1 MKMKTDNTSKLLL
14 IVTAIFIV
22 SLMMGC
28 MEEPLTEEPEIEDA
42 MMDSIIETETIQG
55 NDNCPN
61 GGFLLKAGNDN
72 NENGLLDE
80 NEVSTI
86 NYLCHGENGQIASE
100 LLSKTETES
109 EGDNCAIGGMIVYFG
124 LDMNSD
130 SELSEDE
137 IQSSF
142 ILCHGSVGQDGLSSL
157 TVSKTENPGAN
168 CANGGIQLLTGQ
180 DLNDN
185 NVLDDNEI
193 ESIEYVCNGAPADTD
208 YHEYYFS
215 NGLDNYTGTSDVSI
229 AKLDNEGIDEEELL
243 VGSEINPAN
252 GFMYPTN
259 SLIHFEGVESILDDL
274 DEQDFEVVQAVLYV
288 RVKTPIIDGGEVN
301 ALGVQVIVPNAPLFV
316 ETEAKWNMASTDREW
331 FDPGTAAIESSA
343 YDYSDMLILPDPT
356 QMKFKGMVP
365 LLLDRSQINGWVES
379 KDNNNGLVL
388 TLIDQSKEYQLSI
401 ASSEHDEMSYRP
413 MLYIKVKKIAIGAR
427 HRYLSKDEYKQ
438 NWLLKPTV
446 DKMKAYHNIF

>member
-1 MKMKTDNTSKLLL
+1 MKTDNTSKLLL
-14 IVTAIFIV
+14 IVTAIFLV

-28 MEEPLTEEPEIEDA
+28 MEEPLTEEPEIDDA
-42 MMDSIIETETIQG
+42 MMDSIIETETIEG

-80 NEVSTI
+80 DEVSTI

-100 LLSKTETES
+100 LLSKTETEP
-109 EGDNCAIGGMIVYFG
+109 EGDNCAIGGMIVYLG

-142 ILCHGSVGQDGLSSL
+142 ILCHGTVGKDGLSSL

-180 DLNDN
+180 DLNYN

-193 ESIEYVCNGAPADTD
+193 ESIEYVCNGAPAETD

-274 DEQDFEVVQAVLYV
+274 DEQDFEVVEAVLYV
-288 RVKTPIIDGGEVN
+288 RVETPIIDGGEVN

-316 ETEAKWNMASTDREW
+316 ESEAKWNMASTDREW

-365 LLLDRSQINGWVES
+365 LLLDRSQINDWVES

-401 ASSEHDEMSYRP
+401 ASSEHDEISYRP
-413 MLYIKVKKIAIGAR
+413 MLYIKVKKIANGAR
-427 HRYLSKDEYKQ
+427 YHYLSKDEYKQ
-438 NWLLKPTV
+438 NWLLKSTA